1 MKKYFIGA
9 DVSKKTLDCVLY
21 DDNSLKMKE
30 SHIKITNDREGRDW
44 LVEWMKGLGVTVKD
58 AIVCMEYTGIYSYG
72 FAELL
77 AKKKIDFTMIPPL
90 KIKGAFA
97 GARGKNDKVDAMRIA
112 TYANRYKDEI
122 KPMSLKDDKIV
133 ELRNLMNDRKMAV
146 KCAAAYKNVM
156 AEYKNRKH
164 DYRYKDAKEFVDTF
178 DKKIKK
184 TEKEILK
191 LIAGDTKLEHNYR
204 LLVSIPGIS
213 LVNAVNLIVF
223 TCNFSAFDDPRK
235 FASYAGVAPFEYTS
249 GTSVNRGTHVSKMAN
264 VMLKA
269 DLSMAAKAAAIH
281 DSGLKKYFE
290 KKKAEGKSY
299 GCVIN
304 AVKFKLICRA
314 FAVIRHDK
322 PYVII
327 EKDAA

>member
-9 DVSKKTLDCVLY
+9 DVSKETLDCVLY

-30 SHIKITNDREGRDW
+30 SHIKITNDREGRDG
-44 LVEWMKGLGVTVKD
+44 LVKWMKGLWVTVKD
-58 AIVCMEYTGIYSYG
+58 AIVCMEYTGIYSYSFG
-72 FAELL
+72 ELL
-77 AKKKIDFTMIPPL
+77 AKKIDFTMIPAM

-97 GARGKNDKVDAMRIA
+97 GVRGKNDKVDAMRIA
-112 TYANRYKDEI
+112 SYANRYRDEI
-122 KPMSLKDDKIV
+122 KPMDMKDDRIIK
-133 ELRNLMNDRKMAV
+133 LRSLMNDRKLAV
-146 KCAAAYKNVM
+146 KCTAAYKNVM
-156 AEYKNRKH
+156 AEYKNRKS
-164 DYRYKDAKEFVDTF
+164 DYRYRDAKKIVDTF
-178 DKKIKK
+178 SRNIKSA
-184 TEKEILK
+184 ENEIHK
-191 LIAGDTKLEHNYR
+191 LIEGDTKLKHNYS

-235 FASYAGVAPFEYTS
+235 FASYAGVAPFEYTT

-304 AVKFKLICRA
+304 AVKFKLICRV